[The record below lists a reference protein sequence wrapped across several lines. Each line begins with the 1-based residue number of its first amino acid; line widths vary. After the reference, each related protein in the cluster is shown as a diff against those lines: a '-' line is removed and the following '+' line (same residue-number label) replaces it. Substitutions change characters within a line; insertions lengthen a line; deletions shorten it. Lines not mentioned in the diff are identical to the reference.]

1 VFRVN
6 INEIKE
12 YDEWF
17 EDLTIND
24 KNAAESI
31 PKEFREEV
39 REYLDDLESFGTP
52 VKNGGARLNLP
63 SSDDDPNTHLI
74 NTTFKQVEME
84 DKTELQAF
92 KESNRG
98 FNQSQQKSGS
108 SERLRLVDGQG
119 ADTKLTR
126 TAYDIARQQLD
137 QSLNVEMDID
147 HIKKKRNMSRF
158 DDEDAFFDK
167 MNQNNDTTTEARNA
181 KGNASSRMPFS
192 DFRH

>member
-1 VFRVN
+1 
-6 INEIKE
+6 
-12 YDEWF
+12 
-17 EDLTIND
+17 
-24 KNAAESI
+24 
-31 PKEFREEV
+31 V

-167 MNQNNDTTTEARNA
+167 MN
-181 KGNASSRMPFS
+181 
-192 DFRH
+192 